1 MNHLS
6 KNPKETENLAKFFAE
21 ELLKTKPGKKALVVG
36 FKGELGA
43 GKTTFIKALLRA
55 LGIKGRVVSPTFI
68 FSRRYKLANQ
78 AVKSDSSK
86 LRRRRSSPISTAW
99 HFDVYRLTSGT
110 PKEIKNIG
118 LNEALKS
125 AENLVLVEW
134 ADKVKN
140 TLPKGTIWIEFKH
153 GTKPN
158 ERHLTFNRR

>member
-1 MNHLS
+1 MKHLS
-6 KNPKETENLAKFFAE
+6 KNPKETVNLAKFFAE

-43 GKTTFIKALLRA
+43 GKTIFIKALLRS

-99 HFDVYRLTSGT
+99 HFDVYRLTAGA
-110 PKEIKNIG
+110 PKETKNIG

-153 GTKPN
+153 GTEPN